1 MFVVA
6 LCAER
11 HLNVDGPP
19 RKTHPIAPHLSPSVS
34 PVTQPQ
40 DVTPVRLDRYGNFKR
55 PEGAPILKGSPPSG
69 VPPRVRPPHPD
80 QPWSKDAARERI
92 REERRRVAEA
102 KAEEER
108 IARAVEAAAKR
119 EAARTKRR
127 HGGKKERHA
136 HFVDGADAIEIGVVG
151 GDENHPERPG
161 TPPHPTRE
169 PPAPSPRKTPTRKV
183 QVPVYSVAGRK
194 VSLFDL
200 LREKIL
206 ASGEGD
212 ARAAQRAFKLAAD
225 KSGKIDSVAI
235 AAVMRRFNVSATDD
249 AVAAVMTRLDPG
261 GRGLVDHRT
270 FLDAVMGFNSMGA
283 TNLGDDDDALLETPP
298 RSLHGKPKPARD
310 VATYGGDVAAMREL
324 IVDKIAQKFE
334 GGSAALRRAFNSFDA
349 DGDGAVNESEFRAV
363 LANFLIVPPADVL
376 SALFAANADP
386 TTGRMTFAG
395 FVAGFVPED
404 IRVGIDPDA
413 EAKIRDGFSAKFS
426 GPGEALA
433 AAAASKGGTLLFAD
447 ARDVLGPDADPELVR
462 RIRELSDECREG
474 LIPADSL
481 KDAVIEHQKY
491 LSDAAVQKAKRDFID
506 GFGRELKE
514 LKKGKAPPVAAPKT
528 VSADDAEEIL
538 REKLAAK
545 SAGGAKEQRKA
556 FQIFDK
562 QNKGFIDRDA
572 MVEALHHFHLVLSR
586 PEDVDSL
593 MAKYDSSGEGK
604 ISFQDFIAKVLPAD
618 YPTASAKKARV
629 VDAKI
634 AGFTMELTGLLNE
647 VEEMSGTPGS
657 VARSEATRAAEQA
670 AKEARVHLPPS
681 AAHHA
686 ADAASVGDHLSEHP
700 RVEPTKYIQSI
711 VSIVRAAEE
720 GAIEAAA
727 EKEGVSEKFGDNSYV
742 APAELASAGFARRM
756 STNELLAVVHEK
768 FSAKVPHGKSAT
780 WYYSRLLDAGKDGLV
795 GLNGFQYALKSVGL
809 GAVDP
814 ADAEK
819 LFAEMAE
826 GAEAVTV
833 AQFTRKLTPG
843 PTQRPDA
850 DALRRSFESLDASQ
864 VGALSEEDIRG
875 VLTACDVEVD
885 QAAISRA
892 LSLCV
897 ADPDLRGP
905 DAKGKID
912 YERFARAIGEADLGG
927 VNKTV
932 APTLESFGKEE
943 VDVNV
948 EEDGDGVKVSVSVKT
963 VMSYSPDTLKAMNVG
978 CDSPPRS
985 VELGSDIEEPE
996 EPRSPDS
1003 LPEPSPGHV
1012 EVKQW
1017 DGPVVKRINQL

>member
-1 MFVVA
+1 M
-6 LCAER
+6 
-11 HLNVDGPP
+11 
-19 RKTHPIAPHLSPSVS
+19 
-34 PVTQPQ
+34 
-40 DVTPVRLDRYGNFKR
+40 
-55 PEGAPILKGSPPSG
+55 
-69 VPPRVRPPHPD
+69 
-80 QPWSKDAARERI
+80 
-92 REERRRVAEA
+92 
-102 KAEEER
+102 
-108 IARAVEAAAKR
+108 EAAAKR
-119 EAARTKRR
+119 EASRTKRR
-127 HGGKKERHA
+127 IKGGKKKERHA
-136 HFVDGADAIEIGVVG
+136 HFVDGADAIV
-151 GDENHPERPG
+151 GDEKYPERPG
-161 TPPHPTRE
+161 TPPLSE
-169 PPAPSPRKTPTRKV
+169 PPVPSPRKTPTRKA

-212 ARAAQRAFKLAAD
+212 ARAAARAFKLAAD

-261 GRGLVDHRT
+261 GRGLVDYRT
-270 FLDAVMGFNSMGA
+270 FLEAVMEDGA
-283 TNLGDDDDALLETPP
+283 THPGDDDDDDDALRKSPG
-298 RSLHGKPKPARD
+298 SLHGKPKPARD
-310 VATYGGDVAAMREL
+310 VATFGGDVAAMREL

-386 TTGRMTFAG
+386 ATGRMTFAG

-404 IRVGIDPDA
+404 IRVGIDPDT

-474 LIPADSL
+474 LIPAEL
-481 KDAVIEHQKY
+481 LRDAVIEHQKY
-491 LSDAAVQKAKRDFID
+491 LSEAAVQKAKRDFID

-514 LKKGKAPPVAAPKT
+514 LKKGKAPPVATPKT
-528 VSADDAEEIL
+528 VSADDAEGIL

-572 MVEALHHFHLVLSR
+572 MVEALHHFHVVLR

-647 VEEMSGTPGS
+647 VEEMGGTPGS

-670 AKEARVHLPPS
+670 AKEARVQLPPS

-795 GLNGFQYALKSVGL
+795 GLDGFQNALKSVGL

-814 ADAEK
+814 ADAEA

-843 PTQRPDA
+843 PARRPDA
-850 DALRRSFESLDASQ
+850 DALRRSFESLDASH

-875 VLTACDVEVD
+875 VLTTCDVEVD

-897 ADPDLRGP
+897 ADPDLRGS

-948 EEDGDGVKVSVSVKT
+948 KEDGDGVKVSVGVKT

-1003 LPEPSPGHV
+1003 LPEPSPGHI

>member
-6 LCAER
+6 RWAER

-19 RKTHPIAPHLSPSVS
+19 QKTHPIAPHLSPSVS
-34 PVTQPQ
+34 PITQPQ

-80 QPWSKDAARERI
+80 QPWSKDAAREKI

-102 KAEEER
+102 KAEQER

-119 EAARTKRR
+119 EASRTKRR
-127 HGGKKERHA
+127 RGGKKERHA
-136 HFVDGADAIEIGVVG
+136 HFVDGDENAIV
-151 GDENHPERPG
+151 GDENHLERPG
-161 TPPHPTRE
+161 TPPLLE
-169 PPAPSPRKTPTRKV
+169 PPVPSPRKTPTRKAH
-183 QVPVYSVAGRK
+183 VPVYSVAGRK

-212 ARAAQRAFKLAAD
+212 ARAAARAFKLAAD

-261 GRGLVDHRT
+261 GRGLVDYRT
-270 FLDAVMGFNSMGA
+270 FLDAVMEESSS
-283 TNLGDDDDALLETPP
+283 THRGDDDEGDVRSRSIPG
-298 RSLHGKPKPARD
+298 SLHGKPKPARD
-310 VATYGGDVAAMREL
+310 VATYDGDVAAMREL

-386 TTGRMTFAG
+386 ATGRMTFAG
-395 FVAGFVPED
+395 FVHGFVPED
-404 IRVGIDPDA
+404 IRVGIDPDT

-474 LIPADSL
+474 LIPAESL
-481 KDAVIEHQKY
+481 RDAVIEHQKY

-514 LKKGKAPPVAAPKT
+514 RYTKGKAPPVAAPKT

-572 MVEALHHFHLVLSR
+572 MVEALHHFHLVLR

-593 MAKYDSSGEGK
+593 MAKYDSSGGGK

-647 VEEMSGTPGS
+647 VEEMGGTPGS

-670 AKEARVHLPPS
+670 AKEARVRLPPS

-686 ADAASVGDHLSEHP
+686 ADAASIGDHLSEHP

-795 GLNGFQYALKSVGL
+795 GLDGFQNALKSVGL

-814 ADAEK
+814 ADAEE

-826 GAEAVTV
+826 GAETVTV

-843 PTQRPDA
+843 PAKRPDA

-892 LSLCV
+892 LGLCV

-948 EEDGDGVKVSVSVKT
+948 EEDGDGVKVSVRVKT

-1003 LPEPSPGHV
+1003 LPEPSPGHI